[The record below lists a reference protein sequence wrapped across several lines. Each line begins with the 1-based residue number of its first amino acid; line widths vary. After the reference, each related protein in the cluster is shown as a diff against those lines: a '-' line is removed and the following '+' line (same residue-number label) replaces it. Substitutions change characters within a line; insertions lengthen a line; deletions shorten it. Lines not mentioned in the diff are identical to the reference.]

1 MKKLLFLGVLLL
13 TIMTSCSSLD
23 TKSQVGIKG
32 NWTIG
37 SVTYPN
43 SQYIKVTSFDI
54 ADSQCFVGSS
64 WNFISN
70 NNKGSMTLTNS
81 SCPAFSSPIVWT
93 VTKAGDFTLKIT
105 EGDKAKRVTQ
115 GYFLKLRNQTET
127 SFELVDNVAVGGKN
141 TEVVYH
147 FQKQ

>member
-1 MKKLLFLGVLLL
+1 MKKLLFFGVLLL